1 LVVRIAVNY
10 LASQF
15 VATAMYRLF
24 VAGDIL
30 AERDV
35 LDERG
40 SLSEARSAAPPTRKR
55 RITNY
60 GFPDHD

>member
-1 LVVRIAVNY
+1 
-10 LASQF
+10 
-15 VATAMYRLF
+15 MYRLF